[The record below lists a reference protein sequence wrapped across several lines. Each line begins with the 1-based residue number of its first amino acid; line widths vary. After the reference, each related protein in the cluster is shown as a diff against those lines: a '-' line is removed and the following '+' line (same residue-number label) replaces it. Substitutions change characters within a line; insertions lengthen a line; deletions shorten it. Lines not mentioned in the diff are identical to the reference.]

1 MVTALAIAGSHAG
14 WIVYVC
20 VLVCTLT
27 NTEAETSARIRL
39 LALIDPW
46 SDAIRSFGRPI
57 CLLICNCEQ
66 RGGFERP

>member
-39 LALIDPW
+39 PALIDPW
-46 SDAIRSFGRPI
+46 TAAVVATPNPI
-57 CLLICNCEQ
+57 CLLVCNCEQ